1 MNKKVTSIVSYCTI
15 IGWVIAY
22 FAGDKNAAK
31 FHLNQGLT
39 LGIVGAGG
47 EIIFGAIAGVFGAV
61 AGIIHEVPVFPW
73 LFGIIGSFF
82 GLLGGLF
89 GIVVLVLMV
98 IGILNAVNDKEV
110 PLPVI
115 GKFTLL
121 K

>member
-22 FAGDKNAAK
+22 FAGDKDNAK

-47 EIIFGAIAGVFGAV
+47 EVIFGVIAGVLGLIARF
-61 AGIIHEVPVFPW
+61 VPIKIFSI
-73 LFGIIGSFF
+73 LI
-82 GLLGGLF
+82 GLLGGFF
-89 GIVVLVLMV
+89 GFLGGLVGIATLVLMV

-110 PLPVI
+110 ALPVI
-115 GKFTLL
+115 GKFTFL